1 MKRIGIDVGG
11 TNTDAVLVEDD
22 RIVGSVKTPTT
33 EDVMSG
39 ITEAL
44 KQVLAKTSADP
55 QTLDAVM
62 IGTTHFTN
70 AVAQR
75 RDVGKVA
82 AVRICLPA
90 SASLAPFIDWPDD
103 LADKVRGDI
112 VMLQGGHEY
121 DGRPIA
127 PFDETGMRDAA
138 KRIGDAG
145 YTAVGVTSVFSP
157 LTSALEDQAAAI
169 LAEECPDIAVTCS
182 SSLGRIGLLEREN
195 ATLLNAS
202 LQDLS
207 KKTTAAFTKAI
218 ETSGISAQLYLTQN
232 DGTVMLADVAE
243 KFPVF
248 SFASG
253 PTNSMRGAA
262 FLSKQSDAMVVDV
275 GGTTT
280 DIGMLKAGF
289 PREANNVVEI
299 GGVRTLFR
307 MPDLLSI
314 ALGGGTLI
322 KRAPLTIGPESTGYR
337 LTERGLVFG
346 GGDLTATD
354 VAVAAGLI
362 ELGDTSHVADL
373 PKDMVDETMAAMR
386 EMTAVAIDRMKT
398 EAGDVPV
405 IAVGGGAFLVPD
417 EIAGVSD
424 VIHVEHGEVA
434 NAVGA
439 AIAQI
444 SGECDQ
450 IFQGLSREAA
460 LAEARRIAEER
471 AVEAGAD
478 AASLDLVEV
487 EDLPLAYM
495 PGNSL
500 RARVRV
506 VGAIA

>member
-1 MKRIGIDVGG
+1 MRRIGIDVGG
-11 TNTDAVLVEDD
+11 TNTDAVLVENDK
-22 RIVGSVKTPTT
+22 IVDWVKTPTT

-39 ITEAL
+39 ISEAL
-44 KQVLAKTSADP
+44 KQILAKTEADP
-55 QTLDAVM
+55 ASLDAVM

-75 RDVGKVA
+75 RDLSKVA
-82 AVRICLPA
+82 AIRICLPA
-90 SASLAPFIDWPDD
+90 SASLEPFIDWPQD
-103 LADKVRGDI
+103 LAQLVRGEI
-112 VMLQGGHEY
+112 FMLQGGHEY

-127 PFDETGMRDAA
+127 EFDEAGMRQAA
-138 KRIGDAG
+138 RRIGEAG
-145 YTAVGVTSVFSP
+145 YAAVGVTSVFSP
-157 LTSALEDQAAAI
+157 LTSELEDRAAEI
-169 LAEECPDIAVTCS
+169 LAEECPDVAVTLS
-182 SSLGRIGLLEREN
+182 NTLGRIGLLEREN

-202 LQDLS
+202 LQELAQ
-207 KKTTAAFTKAI
+207 KTTAAFTQAI
-218 ETSGISAQLYLTQN
+218 QSSGITAQLYLTQN

-262 FLSKQSDAMVVDV
+262 FLSRLSDAMVVDV

-280 DIGMLKAGF
+280 DVGMLKAGF

-322 KRAPLTIGPESTGYR
+322 GRDPLTIGPESTGYQ
-337 LTERGLVFG
+337 LTRRGLVFG
-346 GGDLTATD
+346 GGELTATD
-354 VAVAAGLI
+354 IAVAAGLI
-362 ELGDTSHVADL
+362 DLGDKVKVADL
-373 PKDMVDETMAAMR
+373 SRSLVDDALKRMR
-386 EMTAVAIDRMKT
+386 ELVANAIDRMKT

-405 IAVGGGAFLVPD
+405 IAVGGGAFLVP
-417 EIAGVSD
+417 ETIAGVSE
-424 VIHVEHGEVA
+424 VIHVDHGEVA

-450 IFQGLSREAA
+450 IFQGMSREDVI
-460 LAEARRIAEER
+460 AEARSIAEDR

-478 AASLDLVEV
+478 RNSLELVEV

-506 VGAIA
+506 VGNIA